1 MVPMRDSIRSLLAQ
15 PRVPDP
21 PVRVWRDWVLVG
33 VLVPVAFLELLL
45 RDDVVWPLL
54 ALTLAISSIVSLLWR
69 RTYPLAVVVIVF
81 GAVTVASIAAA
92 VGGAGEFG
100 LYVTVV
106 VVLPPYALFRWASGR
121 DAAIGMGFIVTVA
134 VINSVI
140 AAMNGSTT
148 GVILEPL
155 IGSAV
160 FLALPA
166 ALGTLVRYEAN
177 ARANE
182 VDKAKLL
189 EREQLA
195 RELHDSVAHHVSA
208 IVIQAQAGHTVAAA
222 HPDAAADALAV
233 IEEEASRTLAEM
245 RVMVGALRDDHAA
258 DLGPQRGVADI
269 ERLASNAGSVP
280 IVEVL
285 VTGDLD
291 DLPPSVDAAIYRLAQ
306 ESITNAVRHARDAAR
321 VEVRVTGDDASVQLT
336 VTDDG
341 NPNEPGQTPS
351 GYGIVGMEERATLL
365 GGTLDA
371 GPNQRR
377 GWTVTA
383 VIPKSGSAT

>member
-33 VLVPVAFLELLL
+33 VLVPIAIVEVVL

-54 ALTLAISSIVSLLWR
+54 ALTLAIGSIVSLLWR

-81 GAVTVASIAAA
+81 GAMTVASAAAA
-92 VGGAGEFG
+92 VTGTGEFG
-100 LYVTVV
+100 LYVSVV
-106 VVLPPYALFRWASGR
+106 VALPPYALFRWASGR
-121 DAAIGMGFIVTVA
+121 DAAIGMAFIVTAA

-140 AAMNGSTT
+140 AAMIGSTT
-148 GVILEPL
+148 SVILEPL
-155 IGSAV
+155 IGSTV

-166 ALGTLVRYEAN
+166 ALGALVRFDTN

-182 VDKAKLL
+182 LDRIKLL

-208 IVIQAQAGHTVAAA
+208 IVIQAQAGHTVAAS
-222 HPDAAADALAV
+222 HPDAATDALAV

-258 DLGPQRGVADI
+258 DLGPQRGIADI
-269 ERLASNAGSVP
+269 ERLASNAGSIPSVQ
-280 IVEVL
+280 VEVS
-285 VTGDLD
+285 GDLD
-291 DLPPSVDAAIYRLAQ
+291 NLAPSVDAAIYRLAQ
-306 ESITNAVRHARDAAR
+306 ESITNAVRHARDAAHIR
-321 VEVRVTGDDASVQLT
+321 VVVAGDDANVGLT

-341 NPNEPGQTPS
+341 TTNGAGRSPS
-351 GYGIVGMEERATLL
+351 GYGIVGMKERASLL
-365 GGTLDA
+365 GGTLEA
-371 GPNQRR
+371 GPDQRR

>member
-1 MVPMRDSIRSLLAQ
+1 MVPMRETIASLLAQ
-15 PRVPDP
+15 PSVPEP

-33 VLVPVAFLELLL
+33 VLVPVAFLEVLL

-54 ALTLAISSIVSLLWR
+54 ALTLAIGSIISLLWR
-69 RTYPLAVVVIVF
+69 RTYPLAVVVAVF
-81 GAVTVASIAAA
+81 GAITVASIAGA
-92 VGGAGEFG
+92 VTGTGEFG

-121 DAAIGMGFIVTVA
+121 DAAIGMVFIVTVA

-166 ALGTLVRYEAN
+166 ALGALVRYETN
-177 ARANE
+177 ARASE
-182 VDKAKLL
+182 IDRIKLL

-208 IVIQAQAGHTVAAA
+208 IVIQAQAGYTVAAA
-222 HPDAAADALAV
+222 RPDAAADALAV

-269 ERLASNAGSVP
+269 ERLASNSGSVP
-280 IVEVL
+280 IIEVEL
-285 VTGDLD
+285 SGDLD
-291 DLPPSVDAAIYRLAQ
+291 DLAPSVDTAIYRLAQ
-306 ESITNAVRHARDAAR
+306 ESITNAIRHARDAAH
-321 VEVRVTGDDASVQLT
+321 VEVLVTGDDANVRLT
-336 VTDDG
+336 VADDG
-341 NPNEPGQTPS
+341 GPNGAGRSPS
-351 GYGIVGMEERATLL
+351 GYGIVGMEERAKLL
-365 GGTLDA
+365 GGTLNA
-371 GPNQRR
+371 GPGATR

-383 VIPKSGSAT
+383 VIPRSGDAT

>member
-1 MVPMRDSIRSLLAQ
+1 V
-15 PRVPDP
+15 V
-21 PVRVWRDWVLVG
+21 VLV
-33 VLVPVAFLELLL
+33 
-45 RDDVVWPLL
+45 
-54 ALTLAISSIVSLLWR
+54 
-69 RTYPLAVVVIVF
+69 F
-81 GAVTVASIAAA
+81 GSVTVATVAAA
-92 VGGAGEFG
+92 VAGAGDFG
-100 LYVTVV
+100 LYVSVAIA
-106 VVLPPYALFRWASGR
+106 LFPYALFRWASGR
-121 DAAIGMGFIVTVA
+121 DAAVGMGIIVAVA
-134 VINSVI
+134 VISGVT
-140 AAMNGSTT
+140 AALIGSTT

-155 IGSAV
+155 IGSSI
-160 FLALPA
+160 FLVLPA
-166 ALGTLVRYEAN
+166 ALGALVRYEAN

-182 VDKAKLL
+182 IDKVKLL

-208 IVIQAQAGHTVAAA
+208 IVIQAQAGHTVAAS

-245 RVMVGALRDDHAA
+245 RVMVGALRDDDAA

-280 IVEVL
+280 SVDIEL
-285 VTGDLD
+285 SGDLD
-291 DLPPSVDAAIYRLAQ
+291 DLAPSVDAAIYRVAQ
-306 ESITNAVRHARDAAR
+306 ESITNAIRHARDAAHI
-321 VEVRVTGDDASVQLT
+321 EVRVAGSDTDVRLT
-336 VTDDG
+336 VNDDG
-341 NPNEPGQTPS
+341 APNGAGRSPS

-371 GPNQRR
+371 GPNEKR